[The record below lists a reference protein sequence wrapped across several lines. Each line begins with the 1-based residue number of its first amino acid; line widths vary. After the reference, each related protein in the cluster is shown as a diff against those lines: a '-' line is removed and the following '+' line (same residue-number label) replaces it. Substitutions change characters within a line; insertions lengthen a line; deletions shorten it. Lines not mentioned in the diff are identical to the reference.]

1 MTFSWNES
9 LPPAW
14 QIPLGFVEGENECKG
29 KRKMTSCLER
39 ELFPVPCDA
48 HRFVYAVRE
57 AEGWEPRSCCSFMRE
72 LTPVLPQGTRDEL
85 RAG

>member
-57 AEGWEPRSCCSFMRE
+57 EGGGVAAAQ
-72 LTPVLPQGTRDEL
+72 LLL
-85 RAG
+85 LHAGADSGAAPGNAG

>member
-1 MTFSWNES
+1 
-9 LPPAW
+9 
-14 QIPLGFVEGENECKG
+14 
-29 KRKMTSCLER
+29 MTSCLER

-57 AEGWEPRSCCSFMRE
+57 AGGGAAQLLLLHAGADS
-72 LTPVLPQGTRDEL
+72 TPVLPQGTRDEL